1 MQVQSL
7 AAAVQRQH
15 ATTFHIQPAS
25 AASAASKHKTSSSAA
40 SAASKQKTSSSAR
53 ERDKTSAHVVSL
65 QQQPLFQS
73 PFS

>member
-15 ATTFHIQPAS
+15 ATTFHIQPA
-25 AASAASKHKTSSSAA
+25 SAA